1 MPRYECRVARI
12 DTDITTYWL
21 LARMGWIATKLY
33 NTALWHSR
41 EKWKEPGKIPSGYDL
56 QKVVLMSNYHSY
68 VPAHTYQ
75 HTAHQV
81 GNAYRSWFKLRKTDK
96 TVRPPM
102 FRAKE
107 QLSTTMFDA
116 FRVKDNNNTM
126 FLTLGKTLKE
136 EIGYPYK
143 WLCLRLKWNTPFPED
158 GRITQI
164 EIVPRDGYFELHAK
178 ILLPEPVW
186 RTNGQTMAVD
196 LGERNPIVSKDEQGH
211 TDIFKGG
218 EILSHLRYWN
228 KEKSRV
234 QSEVM
239 GRTKNKKKH
248 SKSLSKMSKHGSAQV
263 KHAIHSMTST
273 FTELCNQRDV
283 KEVVVGDLKG
293 IKKEKDGL
301 GKKWND
307 KGSQGWQQFP
317 IREVVAQLGYKLAR
331 YGIRL
336 VEMDE
341 RGTSRGRCSLC
352 GCEDKGKLRRVYRG
366 MFLCGDCNTTQN
378 ADVNGAGNMLVRY
391 LHQTGKKL
399 VPVGGSSGSLADP
412 MVWRWDDH
420 QWKTV
425 VG

>member
-1 MPRYECRVARI
+1 MSRYECRVARI

-41 EKWKEPGKIPSGYDL
+41 EKWKETGKIPSGYDL

-81 GNAYRSWFKLRKTDK
+81 GNAYRSWFKLRKKDETA
-96 TVRPPM
+96 RPPF
-102 FRAKE
+102 FRPKE
-107 QLSTTMFDA
+107 QISTTMFDA
-116 FRVKDNNNTM
+116 FKIRDNNNTI
-126 FLTLGKTLKE
+126 FLTLGKPLKE
-136 EIGYPYK
+136 ELSYPYK
-143 WLCLRLKWNTPFPED
+143 WLCLRLKWNTPFPGE
-158 GRITQI
+158 GKITQI

-293 IKKEKDGL
+293 IKKEKDGM

-307 KGSQGWQQFP
+307 KGSQNWQQFP

-341 RGTSRGRCSLC
+341 RGTSRGRCSIC
-352 GCEDKGKLRRVYRG
+352 GCEDKSKLRRVHRG
-366 MFLCGDCNTTQN
+366 MFLCGNCNTVQN
-378 ADVNGAGNMLVRY
+378 ADINGAGNILVRY
-391 LHQTGKKL
+391 LHQIGK
-399 VPVGGSSGSLADP
+399 PIGGSSGSLADP
-412 MVWRWDDH
+412 MVWRWNNH
-420 QWKTV
+420 QWSV